1 MGIEIKVDN
10 LEDMCG
16 LMCDNRL
23 PQEKT
28 QTIRQNINWLL
39 EQYIKTLDD
48 LEADLREEVAISAVR
63 KSGQASIYR
72 KVIKDLQETLEEG
85 EDE

>member
-1 MGIEIKVDN
+1 MGMEIVVN
-10 LEDMCG
+10 SLEEMCD
-16 LMCDNRL
+16 LMCDNKL
-23 PQEKT
+23 PSEKNT
-28 QTIRQNINWLL
+28 LRQNINWLL

-72 KVIKDLQETLEEG
+72 KVIQDLQEILEEG
-85 EDE
+85 EDD